1 MAMASIPPPS
11 RGIRQCALGTAPP
24 RVAQMS
30 LVFGHRTSTI
40 PATTNMP
47 KPKTQPA
54 SNPSRFLNREL
65 SWLEFNQRVLD
76 EALNERVPLLER
88 VKFFCITNS
97 NLDEFFEV
105 RVAGL
110 RQERESEPSMAGPDG
125 LTAAQTLNAVLSRV
139 RRLVD
144 QAYTCWREQLV
155 PALAGSGIQFLD
167 PRELDDQGR
176 AWLADYF
183 RREVGPVLTP
193 LAFDPAHPFPQLLN
207 KAMNLVVRLEQT
219 HHGEVRSRIA
229 FVQVPRVLPRLVEL
243 PSQDNARRYLF
254 LGKVIAENLATLFP
268 GTKIQGSWIVRVTRN
283 GELYIDEEET
293 SNLLKAVEN
302 ELRNRR
308 REIGRAH
315 V

>member
-1 MAMASIPPPS
+1 M
-11 RGIRQCALGTAPP
+11 
-24 RVAQMS
+24 
-30 LVFGHRTSTI
+30 
-40 PATTNMP
+40 
-47 KPKTQPA
+47 
-54 SNPSRFLNREL
+54 
-65 SWLEFNQRVLD
+65 
-76 EALNERVPLLER
+76 
-88 VKFFCITNS
+88 
-97 NLDEFFEV
+97 
-105 RVAGL
+105 
-110 RQERESEPSMAGPDG
+110 
-125 LTAAQTLNAVLSRV
+125 
-139 RRLVD
+139 
-144 QAYTCWREQLV
+144 

-308 REIGRAH
+308 RGEAVRLEVERDCPPDIRAFLLEQLNLTDDDLF
-315 V
+315 VIDRKSTRLNPVTLESRMPSSA